1 MVEERQRQRTDFGRF
16 SPKKGPYRHSETP
29 KNPNDF
35 IDREPYRHRE
45 IPNPGDYI
53 KPYAEPYRPD
63 FDRKPPNY
71 FPMSSY
77 FNQFDNSGIM
87 LAAAGNPMIDRAKD
101 VYAAVDPFMPDLKK
115 GELRYDWNKP
125 FGGGMFDYGIGYG
138 PQDEDWNA
146 YFTWGKNW

>member
-29 KNPNDF
+29 INPNDF
-35 IDREPYRHRE
+35 IDREPYRPRE

-53 KPYAEPYRPD
+53 KPY
-63 FDRKPPNY
+63 NL
-71 FPMSSY
+71 SSN

>member
-16 SPKKGPYRHSETP
+16 SPDINRRRGYQPPEREPYRPSRTPKNWDDIIKKGPYRP
-29 KNPNDF
+29 
-35 IDREPYRHRE
+35 RE

-53 KPYAEPYRPD
+53 KPY
-63 FDRKPPNY
+63 NL
-71 FPMSSY
+71 SSN

>member
-1 MVEERQRQRTDFGRF
+1 MVEERQRQRTAFGRF

-29 KNPNDF
+29 INPNDF
-35 IDREPYRHRE
+35 IDREPYRPDFDRK
-45 IPNPGDYI
+45 ITPPF
-53 KPYAEPYRPD
+53 AEPYRPD

-71 FPMSSY
+71 FPMSSN
-77 FNQFDNSGIM
+77 FNQLDNSGIM

-115 GELRYDWNKP
+115 GELSYEWNKP

>member
-16 SPKKGPYRHSETP
+16 SPKKGPYRPSETP
-29 KNPNDF
+29 KNWDD
-35 IDREPYRHRE
+35 IIKKEPYRPRE

-53 KPYAEPYRPD
+53 KPY
-63 FDRKPPNY
+63 NL
-71 FPMSSY
+71 SSN

>member
-29 KNPNDF
+29 INPNDF
-35 IDREPYRHRE
+35 IDREPYRPDFDRK
-45 IPNPGDYI
+45 ITPPF
-53 KPYAEPYRPD
+53 AEPYRPD

-71 FPMSSY
+71 FPMSSN

>member
-16 SPKKGPYRHSETP
+16 SPDINRRRGYQPPHAEPYRPSETP
-29 KNPNDF
+29 KNWDD
-35 IDREPYRHRE
+35 IIKKEPYRPRE

-53 KPYAEPYRPD
+53 KPY
-63 FDRKPPNY
+63 NL
-71 FPMSSY
+71 SSN